1 MPVEETTLEIHLG
14 NLTHNFHFLQSKL
27 LPRTLFMAVV
37 KAAAYGN
44 GAVEIALHL
53 ERLGIDYFAVAY
65 TSEGVALRHAGIHKP
80 ILVLHP
86 QLANLQLL
94 LENRLEP
101 AIYAPY
107 LLDAFVKTAR
117 ETGQKNYPIHLKFNT
132 GLNRLGFEATEI
144 EAVSAALAHAPA
156 LRVVSAFSHLMAS
169 EDLTEKPFILR
180 QIDLF
185 GQITRRLQAGIG
197 YKPLYHLLNTSGI
210 LNYADVAAFDM
221 VRSGIGLYGFGNDPA
236 YSQYLKPIAELK
248 TVIAQLHHIAKGESV
263 GYSRAFVAEKPTVT
277 ATLPLG
283 HADGIGRRY
292 GNGKGFVTLHGK
304 RAPIIGNVCMD
315 MLMIDVTEIPCREGD
330 EVLVFGAAPTA
341 ETLAEAAGTIS
352 YELITGISP
361 RVKRV
366 FLE

>member
-14 NLTHNFHFLQSKL
+14 NLTHNFRFLQSKL
-27 LPRTLFMAVV
+27 LPGTLFMAVV

-44 GAVEIALHL
+44 GSIEIAGYL
-53 ERLGIDYFAVAY
+53 ERLGVDYFAVAY
-65 TSEGVALRHAGIHKP
+65 ASEGVALRGACIDKP

-86 QLANLQLL
+86 QSANLQQL

-107 LLDAFVKTAR
+107 LLDAFAKTAR
-117 ETGQKNYPIHLKFNT
+117 ENGQKNYPIHLKFNT
-132 GLNRLGFEATEI
+132 GLNRLGFKMEEI
-144 EAVSAALAHAPA
+144 ETISAALARAPG
-156 LRVVSAFSHLMAS
+156 LRVVSAFSHLVAS
-169 EDLTEKPFILR
+169 EDLSEKPFILR

-185 GQITRRLQAGIG
+185 RQITHRLQAGIG

-210 LNYADVAAFDM
+210 LNYANVAAFDM
-221 VRSGIGLYGFGNDPA
+221 VRSGIGLYGFGNDPV
-236 YSQYLKPIAELK
+236 YSQHLKPIAGLK
-248 TVIAQLHHIAKGESV
+248 TIITQVHHIAEGESV
-263 GYSRAFVAEKPTVT
+263 GYNRAFVAEKPTVT

-315 MLMIDVTEIPCREGD
+315 MLMIDVTGIPCREGD
-330 EVLVFGAAPTA
+330 EVLVFGAEPTA